1 MQIISKRKRF
11 VIASV
16 LLPVGF
22 LGIQA
27 LPEAFR
33 FISIGILGVFT
44 LIFFIL
50 SLWEGLS
57 RDLTLL
63 TLILPFF
70 YTVAIGFFWFLLPS
84 SIFAKFPVI
93 ILYGI
98 GIYALSLT
106 MNIYTVSAI
115 RTIAL
120 LRAARG
126 VGFVLT
132 LFTLFLLFDNILS
145 VRLPI
150 YYSSPVIAFLSLPIY
165 LQGFWSVTLDK
176 KFTAGV
182 VSTSFI
188 SSLIT
193 TEIAT
198 VLFFWPV
205 TVAVGSLFLTLTAYV
220 LLGLG
225 QSNLEGRLFRE
236 TVRDYIIVAVI
247 VFAGMYFLTS
257 WSGL

>member
-11 VIASV
+11 VLASI
-16 LLPVGF
+16 LLSIGF

-33 FISIGILGVFT
+33 FVSIGILGVFT
-44 LIFFIL
+44 VIFFIL

-70 YTVAIGFFWFLLPS
+70 YTTSIGFFWFLLPS
-84 SIFAKFPVI
+84 NILARLPVV

-98 GIYALSLT
+98 GIYSLNLT
-106 MNIYTVSAI
+106 LNIYTVSAI

-132 LFTLFLLFDNILS
+132 LFTQFLIYDSLLS
-145 VRLPI
+145 VRLTPFVTLPLIFFISMPI
-150 YYSSPVIAFLSLPIY
+150 F
-165 LQGFWSVTLDK
+165 LQGFWSTTLDK
-176 KFTAGV
+176 KLNKSLLLITL
-182 VSTSFI
+182 I
-188 SSLIT
+188 SSLT
-193 TEIAT
+193 VTQIALC
-198 VLFFWPV
+198 LFFWPV
-205 TVAVGSLFLTLTAYV
+205 SVAVGSLFLTLTSYV

-225 QSNLEGRLFRE
+225 QSSLEGRLFSE
-236 TVRDYIIVAVI
+236 TVREYMVVALV
-247 VFAGMYFLTS
+247 VFLGMYFLTN
-257 WSGL
+257 WN

>member
-16 LLPVGF
+16 LLSIGF
-22 LGIQA
+22 LGIQT

-33 FISIGILGVFT
+33 FISIGILGIFT

-70 YTVAIGFFWFLLPS
+70 YTIAIGFFWFLLPS
-84 SIFAKFPVI
+84 NVLARFPVI

-98 GIYALSLT
+98 GIYSLSLT

-132 LFTLFLLFDNILS
+132 LFTMFLIFDNILS
-145 VRLPI
+145 LRQTPFITSPLIFLVTLPI
-150 YYSSPVIAFLSLPIY
+150 F
-165 LQGFWSVTLDK
+165 LQGYWSITLQK
-176 KFTAGV
+176 RLSINIVNLTL
-182 VSTSFI
+182 I
-188 SSLIT
+188 SALVCAQ
-193 TEIAT
+193 IAT
-198 VLFFWPV
+198 CLFFWPV
-205 TVAVGSLFLTLTAYV
+205 SVAVGSLFLTLTAYV

-225 QSNLEGRLFRE
+225 QAHLEGRLFSE
-236 TVRDYIIVAVI
+236 TVRDYIIVAAL
-247 VFAGMYFLTS
+247 VFFGMYFFTS

>member
-1 MQIISKRKRF
+1 MQIFSKRKRF

-16 LLPVGF
+16 LLSIGF

-33 FISIGILGVFT
+33 FISIGILGIFT

-98 GIYALSLT
+98 GIYALNLT

-132 LFTLFLLFDNILS
+132 LFIYSRNNKYIFYFKLNYDRDCRKLVFLACNYRSRILIFDINCVCDAWFRS
-145 VRLPI
+145 V
-150 YYSSPVIAFLSLPIY
+150 
-165 LQGFWSVTLDK
+165 
-176 KFTAGV
+176 
-182 VSTSFI
+182 
-188 SSLIT
+188 
-193 TEIAT
+193 
-198 VLFFWPV
+198 
-205 TVAVGSLFLTLTAYV
+205 
-220 LLGLG
+220 
-225 QSNLEGRLFRE
+225 QSRR
-236 TVRDYIIVAVI
+236 
-247 VFAGMYFLTS
+247 
-257 WSGL
+257 